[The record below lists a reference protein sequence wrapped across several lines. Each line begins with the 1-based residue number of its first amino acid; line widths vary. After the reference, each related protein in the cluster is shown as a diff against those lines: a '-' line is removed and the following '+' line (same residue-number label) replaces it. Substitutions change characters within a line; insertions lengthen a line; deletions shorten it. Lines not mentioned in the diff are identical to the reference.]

1 MKEEKERIDYRKII
15 EKVKPEMERAVKAF
29 EEEVKTIRSSR
40 ASPELVE
47 NLQVECFGQ
56 KFLLRQLG
64 QISIPEPRQ
73 ILISPWDSSYIEPI
87 VKAIEKS
94 GLGASPTVNGNSIR
108 ITLPPVTEEFKKNLL
123 RILSQKKEAAKK
135 KIREA
140 RTDWGYAP
148 EYIEAMWKMLQKEKP
163 DDYVIGTGEW
173 HSVKEFLE
181 EAFSYVG
188 LKWEDYVKID
198 KEYLRPIDVENLRA
212 DFSKA
217 KKEIGWEPKIKFKEL
232 VKIMMDAEMRI
243 NGITPVGEG
252 DKILKEK
259 FPNRWWI
266 KD

>member
-1 MKEEKERIDYRKII
+1 MKKEEKERIDYRKII

-40 ASPELVE
+40 ASSELVE

-140 RTDWGYAP
+140 RTDAWDEIQDAFLEGKISEDQKYKGKD
-148 EYIEAMWKMLQKEKP
+148 ELQDLVEEFNEKIEEIAERKEK
-163 DDYVIGTGEW
+163 
-173 HSVKEFLE
+173 
-181 EAFSYVG
+181 
-188 LKWEDYVKID
+188 
-198 KEYLRPIDVENLRA
+198 
-212 DFSKA
+212 
-217 KKEIGWEPKIKFKEL
+217 EISG
-232 VKIMMDAEMRI
+232 
-243 NGITPVGEG
+243 
-252 DKILKEK
+252 
-259 FPNRWWI
+259 
-266 KD
+266 